1 VNGLLLTMAA
11 EIAAALEGRREGR
24 QWRCRCPIH
33 GGRSLLVRDGDA
45 GRILVFCHGGC
56 ESPDVLA
63 ALRRSGLF
71 RGTSENYQLP
81 PMRRND
87 RLDEAARTARAL
99 AVWRETLPADG
110 TIVETY
116 LANRGL
122 ALPPPRYLRF
132 HPRCPHPSGRRYP
145 AMVAL
150 VEHSE
155 RGPVGVHRTYL
166 RSYGSDKAAVETTKA
181 SLGPIAGGAVQLAT
195 IQPGRWTLIA
205 EGIETAL
212 SVGQSCGL
220 VAWAALSAGGIR
232 NLVLP
237 AEARMVLI
245 CADNDANGVG
255 QRDANAAAERFL
267 AEGRRVRIALPP
279 RSGLDFNDLLR
290 GSTPARVDENR
301 HVA

>member
-1 VNGLLLTMAA
+1 
-11 EIAAALEGRREGR
+11 
-24 QWRCRCPIH
+24 
-33 GGRSLLVRDGDA
+33 
-45 GRILVFCHGGC
+45 
-56 ESPDVLA
+56 
-63 ALRRSGLF
+63 
-71 RGTSENYQLP
+71 
-81 PMRRND
+81 MRLND
-87 RLDEAARTARAL
+87 RPVAI
-99 AVWRETLPADG
+99 WRETRQAAG
-110 TIVETY
+110 TNVEPY

-122 ALPPPRYLRF
+122 ALLPLRCLRF
-132 HPRCPHPSGRRYP
+132 HPDCPHPSGRRYP

-155 RGPVGVHRTYL
+155 CGPVGVHRTYL
-166 RSYGSDKAAVETTKA
+166 RSDGSGKAAVETTKA

-237 AEARMVLI
+237 PDARMVLI

-255 QRDANAAAERFL
+255 QRAANAAAERFL

-290 GSTPARVDENR
+290 GSASVRIDENR
-301 HVA
+301 DVA

>member
-1 VNGLLLTMAA
+1 
-11 EIAAALEGRREGR
+11 
-24 QWRCRCPIH
+24 
-33 GGRSLLVRDGDA
+33 
-45 GRILVFCHGGC
+45 
-56 ESPDVLA
+56 
-63 ALRRSGLF
+63 
-71 RGTSENYQLP
+71 
-81 PMRRND
+81 
-87 RLDEAARTARAL
+87 
-99 AVWRETLPADG
+99 
-110 TIVETY
+110 
-116 LANRGL
+116 
-122 ALPPPRYLRF
+122 
-132 HPRCPHPSGRRYP
+132 
-145 AMVAL
+145 MVAL

-166 RSYGSDKAAVETTKA
+166 RSDGSGKAAVETTKA
-181 SLGPIAGGAVQLAT
+181 SLGPIAGGAVQLTT

-255 QRDANAAAERFL
+255 QRAANAAAERFL

-279 RSGLDFNDLLR
+279 GSGLDFNDLLR
-290 GSTPARVDENR
+290 GSASVRVDEKR